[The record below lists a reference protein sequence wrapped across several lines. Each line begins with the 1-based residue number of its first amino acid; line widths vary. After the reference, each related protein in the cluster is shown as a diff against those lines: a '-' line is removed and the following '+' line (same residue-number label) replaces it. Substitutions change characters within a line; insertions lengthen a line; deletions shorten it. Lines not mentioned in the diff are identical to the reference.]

1 MAINWESVKRVLAGR
16 RIAHRNLVLAAG
28 IVISLTILGSMIL
41 SHVGGLLPVAER
53 LKWGYFWVALGASM
67 ASYLMVGL
75 ALWEVLRLLG
85 HRLTFAEVF
94 GIGFVSNT
102 ANYFVSS
109 AGVSGFALKAHLLHK
124 RGVPYGTTV
133 TASVVTSAIL
143 YFVLAAIILQG
154 LVYLVLR
161 VKGAH
166 IQVME
171 SAVGMTILLATALV
185 MLKLFFDREIRDR
198 LSRAAFRLIN
208 HGAYLFSASEI
219 PQEDFD
225 RFMEQLEKGLGFIR
239 TEKGRLTRA
248 IAYTCLDWGFCML
261 TLYYGFKAVGQQVV
275 LGHLSTGFAV
285 GQATTLI
292 PLLPGGLGAMEAGM
306 AAVYEGLGIPWESAV
321 VASLIF
327 RIAYYVVPGLL
338 SFFLLWGL
346 KVSEPALV
354 EETVEDILPEEL
366 KLMAD
371 DLEKKLEK
379 RRWKNIKSEPSA

>member
-1 MAINWESVKRVLAGR
+1 MAINWESYRRMLAGR
-16 RIAHRNLVLAAG
+16 RIPHKNLVLAAG
-28 IVISLTILGSMIL
+28 IVISLSILGSMIL
-41 SHVGGLLPVAER
+41 SHVGGLMPVAER
-53 LKWGYFWVALGASM
+53 ISWRFVAAALAASM
-67 ASYLMVGL
+67 LSYLMVGL

-85 HRLTFAEVF
+85 HRISFAEVF

-102 ANYFVSS
+102 ANYLVSS
-109 AGVSGFALKAHLLHK
+109 AGISGFALKAHLLHK

-133 TASVVTSAIL
+133 TASVVSSAIL
-143 YFVLAAIILQG
+143 YFVLAAIIFQG
-154 LVYLVLR
+154 LIYLVLR

-171 SAVGMTILLATALV
+171 SAVGLVVLLLTALF
-185 MLKLFFDREIRDR
+185 MLKLFFDREIRSK
-198 LSRAAFRLIN
+198 LTAKAFRLIN
-208 HGAYLFSASEI
+208 HGAYLFSAKEI

-225 RFMEQLEKGLGFIR
+225 RFEEQLENGLSFIR

-261 TLYYGFKAVGQQVV
+261 TLHYGFQAVGQHVA
-275 LGHLSTGFAV
+275 LGPLSTGFAV
-285 GQATTLI
+285 GQAATLI

-306 AAVYEGLGIPWESAV
+306 AAVYEGLGVPWENAV

-327 RIAYYVVPGLL
+327 RIAYYIGPGLL

-346 KVSEPALV
+346 KVSEPAFV

-366 KLMAD
+366 KLKAEELEKR
-371 DLEKKLEK
+371 LEKK
-379 RRWKNIKSEPSA
+379 RQKNLQS